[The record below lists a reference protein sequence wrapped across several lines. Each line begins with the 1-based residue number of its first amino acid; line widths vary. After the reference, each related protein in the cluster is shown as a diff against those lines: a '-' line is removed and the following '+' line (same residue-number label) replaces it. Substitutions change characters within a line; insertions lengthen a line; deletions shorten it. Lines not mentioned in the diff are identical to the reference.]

1 MKKLSN
7 NQIYKIFKPELSP
20 KKMLELGVFGG
31 SYFDGNIKEYPEAWF
46 KKFKAVLSAVSMVFV
61 FAKIS
66 AITLFFLINLP
77 SFILDLK
84 IDSFPINLN
93 ACLQNSIPA
102 ITPFCLAIILAVIF
116 LLLNFTS
123 LVVISPIGLRSS
135 FKAFLTTELIYL

>member
-1 MKKLSN
+1 MTAYFSN
-7 NQIYKIFKPELSP
+7 NLKFGVVFLVQQIL
-20 KKMLELGVFGG
+20 VFLPTLLTKLLVVVA
-31 SYFDGNIKEYPEAWF
+31 IPEAWF
-46 KKFKAVLSAVSMVFV
+46 KKFKAVLSAVSIVFV

-135 FKAFLTTELIYL
+135 FKAFLTTEFIYL